1 MESQLQIKK
10 ETMANVK
17 ELKKGIPDILF
28 AHDEFKEEIY
38 KDGYIN
44 SKTKHLMAMSI
55 ALVRGSMHCS
65 ISHTILAVDLG
76 ATKDEVL
83 EAFAVAF
90 VMGGTPVMALGTRV
104 MKVLQEKGKW

>member
-1 MESQLQIKK
+1 MENQLQIKN
-10 ETMANVK
+10 ETTGYVK
-17 ELKKGIPDILF
+17 ELKEAIPDILF
-28 AHDEFKEEIY
+28 AHVEFKEEIY
-38 KDGYIN
+38 RDGYIN

-83 EAFAVAF
+83 EAFAF

>member
-1 MESQLQIKK
+1 MGY
-10 ETMANVK
+10 VK
-17 ELKKGIPDILF
+17 ELKEGLPDIF
-28 AHDEFKEEIY
+28 FVHDEFKEEIY
-38 KDGYIN
+38 RDGYIN

-90 VMGGTPVMALGTRV
+90 IMGGTPVMALGTRI
-104 MKVLQEKGKW
+104 MRVLQEKGKW

>member
-1 MESQLQIKK
+1 MESQVQIKK
-10 ETMANVK
+10 ETMSYVK
-17 ELKKGIPDILF
+17 KLKEAIPDILP

-38 KDGYIN
+38 RDGHIH

-83 EAFAVAF
+83 EAFAVAL
-90 VMGGTPVMALGTRV
+90 VMGGTPVMALGTSV
-104 MKVLQEKGKW
+104 MKVLQENGKW